1 MAVFGCHTRR
11 LPAQLLTVPLFATCL
26 IASATVSCYVGIWNT
41 GPSIARPHRVH
52 TLTAACFSR
61 AGAGGHL
68 DRHSAVT
75 VVRRRRGAVGT
86 AVLTSVQRTACAR
99 TRVNCEA
106 TSRRLRSDVS
116 CLLRG
121 GVWRQCRPESP
132 VALHCIS
139 VLHDSIARS
148 RLERL

>member
-106 TSRRLRSDVS
+106 HQSL
-116 CLLRG
+116 G
-121 GVWRQCRPESP
+121 GYEVLSP
-132 VALHCIS
+132 VCCEAVYGGS
-139 VLHDSIARS
+139 VGLNRQSHFIVSLFCTTR
-148 RLERL
+148 

>member
-11 LPAQLLTVPLFATCL
+11 LPAQLLTEPLLATCS
-26 IASATVSCYVGIWNT
+26 IASAMVSCYVGIWNT
-41 GPSIARPHRVH
+41 GPSI
-52 TLTAACFSR
+52 ACFSR

-106 TSRRLRSDVS
+106 HQSL
-116 CLLRG
+116 G
-121 GVWRQCRPESP
+121 GYEVLSP
-132 VALHCIS
+132 VCCEAVYGGSVGLNRQLHFIVS
-139 VLHDSIARS
+139 LLHDSIARS